1 MKSYLTVLLFIPV
14 LFSACNSNTTPGAKT
29 AADSTATEKK
39 SVTECYD
46 YFSDKDSISLHITL
60 AGKAIAGE
68 LLYRIFEKDQNK
80 GSLQG
85 EMHGDTLLAEYTF
98 ISEGIE
104 SVREVAFLKKENGFA
119 EGYGEAEEKDGKL
132 LFKNPGAL
140 NFSNTVVLKKSDC
153 R

>member
-1 MKSYLTVLLFIPV
+1 MKSYIPALLSVLV
-14 LFSACNSNTTPGAKT
+14 LFAACDSNTTKEGKT
-29 AADSTATEKK
+29 ATDSTVSEKK

-46 YFSDKDSISLHITL
+46 YFSNKDSISLHITIT
-60 AGKAIAGE
+60 GRSVAGE
-68 LLYRIFEKDQNK
+68 LLYKIFEKDQNK

-85 EMHGDTLLAEYTF
+85 EMHQDTLLAEYTF

-104 SVREVAFLKKENGFA
+104 SVREIAFLKKENAFA

-132 LFKNPGAL
+132 VFKNAGAL
-140 NFSNTVVLKKSDC
+140 NFSNTVILKKSDC

>member
-1 MKSYLTVLLFIPV
+1 MPALLFILV
-14 LFSACNSNTTPGAKT
+14 LSSACNNDTTTGVKT
-29 AADSTATEKK
+29 TTDSTAPEKE

-46 YFSDKDSISLHITL
+46 YFSNKDSVSLHITIT
-60 AGKAIAGE
+60 GKTVSGE
-68 LLYRIFEKDQNK
+68 LSYKIFEKDQNR

-104 SVREVAFLKKENGFA
+104 SIREVAFLKKENSLA

-132 LFKNPGAL
+132 VFKNAGAL
-140 NFSNTVVLKKSDC
+140 NFSNTVILKKSDC